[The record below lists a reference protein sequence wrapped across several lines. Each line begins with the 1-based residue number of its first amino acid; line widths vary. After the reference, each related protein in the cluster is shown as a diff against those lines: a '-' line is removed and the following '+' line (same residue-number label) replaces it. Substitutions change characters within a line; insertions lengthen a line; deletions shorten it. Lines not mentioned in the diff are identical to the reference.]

1 MGAGRTCV
9 DFGRYPNCRR
19 AIKGL
24 KLPVMGSG
32 FQKTLLLESG
42 LIMGVRVKARD
53 QVKGT
58 TFIQASD
65 DSGLMG
71 W

>member
-1 MGAGRTCV
+1 
-9 DFGRYPNCRR
+9 
-19 AIKGL
+19 
-24 KLPVMGSG
+24 MGSG

-42 LIMGVRVKARD
+42 LIMGVRVKATD

-65 DSGLMG
+65 DSGPMG
-71 W
+71 WRPCSRGERDAEPVGLGRGLAVSY